1 MKINW
6 GVRIVVLYV
15 GFVALIV
22 TLIVLSSSVNNEL
35 ESKDYY
41 AKELAFQDKIN
52 ATQNENKLNH
62 SINYEIIGR
71 EFILSF
77 DTSQLNPTFSGSVF
91 FYRPSE
97 TALDKEYTINF
108 DKAGQQIINLSQFK
122 KGVYKVQ
129 INWENNAIKYY
140 KEGTI
145 NLK

>member
-22 TLIVLSSSVNNEL
+22 TLVILSSSVNNEL

-71 EFILSF
+71 DFILDFNVS
-77 DTSQLNPTFSGSVF
+77 DLNPTLSGTVF

-97 TALDKEYTINF
+97 TALDKEYPIKF
-108 DKAGQQIINLSQFK
+108 DKSGKQIINLSQFK
-122 KGVYKVQ
+122 NGVYIVQ
-129 INWENNAIKYY
+129 INWVNNSIKYY

>member
-6 GVRIVVLYV
+6 GVRIVILYV

-22 TLIVLSSSVNNEL
+22 TLVIFSSSVNNEL

-71 EFILSF
+71 DFILDFNVS
-77 DTSQLNPTFSGSVF
+77 DLNPTLSGTVF

-97 TALDKEYTINF
+97 TALDKEYPIKF
-108 DKAGQQIINLSQFK
+108 DKSGKQIINLSQFK
-122 KGVYKVQ
+122 NGVYIVQ
-129 INWENNAIKYY
+129 INWVNNSIKYY

>member
-6 GVRIVVLYV
+6 GVGIVILYV

-22 TLIVLSSSVNNEL
+22 TLVILSSSVNNEL

-71 EFILSF
+71 DFILDFNVS
-77 DTSQLNPTFSGSVF
+77 DLNPTLSGTVF

-97 TALDKEYTINF
+97 TALDKEYPIKF
-108 DKAGQQIINLSQFK
+108 DKSGKQIINLSQFK
-122 KGVYKVQ
+122 NGVYIVQ
-129 INWENNAIKYY
+129 INWVNNSIKYY

>member
-22 TLIVLSSSVNNEL
+22 TLVILSSTVNNEL

-71 EFILSF
+71 DFILDFNAS
-77 DTSQLNPTFSGSVF
+77 DLNPTLSGTVF

-97 TALDKEYTINF
+97 TALDKEYPIQF
-108 DKAGQQIINLSQFK
+108 DKSGKQVINLSQFK

-129 INWENNAIKYY
+129 INWKNNSIKYY

>member
-6 GVRIVVLYV
+6 GVRIVILYV

-22 TLIVLSSSVNNEL
+22 TLVILSSSVNNEL

-71 EFILSF
+71 DFILDFNVS
-77 DTSQLNPTFSGSVF
+77 DLNPTLSGTVF

-97 TALDKEYTINF
+97 TALDKEYPIKF
-108 DKAGQQIINLSQFK
+108 DKSGKQIINLSQFK
-122 KGVYKVQ
+122 NGVYIVQ
-129 INWENNAIKYY
+129 INWVNNSIKYY

>member
-6 GVRIVVLYV
+6 GVRIVILYV

-22 TLIVLSSSVNNEL
+22 TLIILSSGVNNEL

-41 AKELAFQDKIN
+41 AKELAYQDKID
-52 ATQNENKLNH
+52 ATQNENKLAQT
-62 SINYEIIGR
+62 INYEISGKQ
-71 EFILSF
+71 FILSLNA
-77 DTSQLNPTFSGSVF
+77 TELNPSLSGVVF

-97 TALDKEYTINF
+97 KALDKEYPIQF
-108 DKAGQQIINLSQFK
+108 DSSGQQVIDLSKFK
-122 KGVYKVQ
+122 NGVYKVQ
-129 INWENNAIKYY
+129 ITWKNNSINYY

>member
-22 TLIVLSSSVNNEL
+22 TLVILSSSVNNEL

-71 EFILSF
+71 DFILDFNVS
-77 DTSQLNPTFSGSVF
+77 DLNPTLSGTVF

-97 TALDKEYTINF
+97 TALDKEYPIKF
-108 DKAGQQIINLSQFK
+108 DKSGKQIINLSQFK
-122 KGVYKVQ
+122 NGVYIVQ
-129 INWENNAIKYY
+129 INWVNNSIKYY
-140 KEGTI
+140 KEVTI